1 MKAAHR
7 KLLVGT
13 RTSKLAMRQTECVID
28 LLRGAWPDLECE
40 TRSFVTEG
48 DRELDVPL
56 PEIGG
61 RGVFT
66 ERLGQA
72 LEAGEVD
79 IAVHSL
85 KDLPV
90 EASPGLTVGAVAQR
104 AEIRDALVARNGW
117 TLATLPEGA
126 VVGTSSTRRQAQVLA
141 IRPDVIIKSIR
152 GNVPTRIRKVDE
164 GEYDAVVLAAAGLE
178 RLELMDRIS
187 ELLPLET
194 MLPAPGQG
202 ALAIQCRA
210 DDTATQ
216 SLLAAIDDKQVRD
229 EVLAER
235 TFLEKLGGGC
245 SLPIAAAAT
254 SLQNGS
260 MTLRGLVTSPDGQT
274 KISVDGSGVDPRAL
288 GIRLAERAMAKG
300 AREILSQT
308 ETTSRSAQP
317 LSGKRIVVTRATDQA
332 DSLCEKLE
340 ALGATSVRIPMIKI
354 VPLDD
359 PSAQDAAI
367 DRLPSYDWVVFTST
381 NGANMFWQRFTAM
394 NASIDDFRHTRVAAV
409 GPATAERLR
418 GYGVNIQFTPE
429 RFVSD
434 ELLPG
439 LGDVSGANI
448 LLARAAIARKD
459 IVNELESRGANI
471 DDIATHRTLAPGI
484 DATHL
489 ETLRSGVDAVTFA
502 SSSAVHNFDEGLAAQ
517 DETPALLGKTVI
529 VCIGPVTAR
538 TARECG
544 FDSPITARQH
554 TGDGLIEALVTHFG
568 RNQQQMRVKNHGKH
582 ATVTS
587 ATERT
592 TGPIIRPRRLRTSP
606 RLRNMVRETDLAPRH
621 FICPLFVTHGER
633 IRNPI
638 ASMPGVFQL
647 SVDEAV
653 REATE
658 VAGLDIS
665 AVMLFG
671 IPAAKDPVGMENFD
685 PDGVV
690 QRAVRAIKEAVPDLI
705 VVTDVCL
712 CEYTD
717 HGHCG
722 ILNTGGASR
731 PN

>member
-1 MKAAHR
+1 MKAVHQ
-7 KLLVGT
+7 KLVVGT
-13 RTSKLAMRQTECVID
+13 RTSKLAMWQTECVIG
-28 LLRGAWPDLECE
+28 LLRSAWPDLECE
-40 TRSFVTEG
+40 TRRFVTEG
-48 DRELDVPL
+48 DRVLDVPL

-66 ERLGQA
+66 ERLEQA

-90 EASPGLTVGAVAQR
+90 EASPGLTVGAIAQR
-104 AEIRDALVARNGW
+104 AEIRDALVARNNW

-152 GNVPTRIRKVDE
+152 GNVPTRIRKVDD

-178 RLELMDRIS
+178 RLGLTDRIS

-202 ALAIQCRA
+202 ALAVQCRT

-216 SLLAAIDDKQVRD
+216 SLLEAIDDKQVRD

-254 SLQNGS
+254 CSQEGS
-260 MTLRGLVTSPDGQT
+260 MTLRGLVTSPDGRTQ
-274 KISVDGSGVDPRAL
+274 ISVDGSDVDPRAL

-300 AREILSQT
+300 ASEILAQS
-308 ETTSRSAQP
+308 EIPSRSGRP

-340 ALGATSVRIPMIKI
+340 ALGATPVRIPMIKI

-359 PSAQDAAI
+359 PSALDAAI
-367 DRLPSYDWVVFTST
+367 GRLPSYDWVVFTSA
-381 NGANMFWQRFTAM
+381 NGVNMFWQRFTAM
-394 NASIDDFRHTRVAAV
+394 KASIDDFRHTRVAAV

-418 GYGVNIQFTPE
+418 HNGIDVQFTPAK
-429 RFVSD
+429 FVSD

-459 IVNELESRGANI
+459 IVNELESKGAHI
-471 DDIATHRTLAPGI
+471 DDVATHRTLAPDMG
-484 DATHL
+484 ATHL
-489 ETLRSGVDAVTFA
+489 ETIRSGVDAITFA
-502 SSSAVHNFDEGLAAQ
+502 SSSAVHNFAAGLAAQ
-517 DETPALLGKTVI
+517 NETPTLPGKTVI
-529 VCIGPVTAR
+529 VCIGPVTAA

-544 FDSPITARQH
+544 FDSPIEARQH
-554 TGDGLIEALVTHFG
+554 TGDGLVEALVTHFG
-568 RNQQQMRVKNHGKH
+568 RNQQ
-582 ATVTS
+582 
-587 ATERT
+587 
-592 TGPIIRPRRLRTSP
+592 
-606 RLRNMVRETDLAPRH
+606 
-621 FICPLFVTHGER
+621 
-633 IRNPI
+633 
-638 ASMPGVFQL
+638 
-647 SVDEAV
+647 
-653 REATE
+653 
-658 VAGLDIS
+658 
-665 AVMLFG
+665 
-671 IPAAKDPVGMENFD
+671 
-685 PDGVV
+685 
-690 QRAVRAIKEAVPDLI
+690 
-705 VVTDVCL
+705 
-712 CEYTD
+712 
-717 HGHCG
+717 
-722 ILNTGGASR
+722 
-731 PN
+731 